1 MTFILTKP
9 FFFMHNFIV
18 TNDGLSFSFVL
29 SLLSSDHNIIMF
41 LHHGSNI
48 YSAQQSVFKMA
59 NTNVWCNF
67 SSCHYFNFFQVVQNL
82 VHLPAGGNCTYGTLL
97 QQQLAQSFLE
107 AFSDLI
113 KEKLCNNSKA
123 VNAFHSLLMIDG
135 HFKYYSGINIVK

>member
-82 VHLPAGGNCTYGTLL
+82 VHLPAGGHCTYTSTTT
-97 QQQLAQSFLE
+97 AQSFLQ

-113 KEKLCNNSKA
+113 EEE
-123 VNAFHSLLMIDG
+123 LLQQFQDSQCLSIL
-135 HFKYYSGINIVK
+135 INDRFTFWTL